1 MKNINIESNV
11 TLLLSINS
19 EGLIGGLKG
28 YYYDSNLTI
37 SDNKQLIIELQK
49 IENADK
55 LQDVIL

>member
-1 MKNINIESNV
+1 M
-11 TLLLSINS
+11 
-19 EGLIGGLKG
+19 IGGLKG

-55 LQDVIL
+55 PQDSYTIISGLKMIYLVSW

>member
-1 MKNINIESNV
+1 M
-11 TLLLSINS
+11 
-19 EGLIGGLKG
+19 IGGLKG

-55 LQDVIL
+55 LQDSYTIISG